1 MLSIRRADG
10 DAASRRV
17 VEEGAAEEGAAEEG
31 AAEEGAVEEGAVE
44 EEDSVE
50 AGIAVAAPGLAAA
63 CPLCS
68 LSRSETM
75 LDMVRPNLQM
85 DAVHASDAGRT

>member
-17 VEEGAAEEGAAEEG
+17 VEEGAAEEGAA
-31 AAEEGAVEEGAVE
+31 EEGAVE

>member
-1 MLSIRRADG
+1 
-10 DAASRRV
+10 V
-17 VEEGAAEEGAAEEG
+17 VEEGAAEEGAA
-31 AAEEGAVEEGAVE
+31 EEGAVE

-75 LDMVRPNLQM
+75 LDMARPNLQM